1 MKKYILIIKLVFAS
15 ILSNKLRAFLT
26 MLGIIIGVSSVIA
39 IMSIGAGAESLITGS
54 IKKLGTNTLMVMPGA
69 ADDSGPPASA
79 FGIIIKTLTT
89 NDADAIEKIPNV
101 EYVTSFVQGNGE
113 VVYGAKS
120 EKKDYS
126 GVSKNFM
133 DVENHTLKSGRFFNA
148 EEDKLNAKVTV
159 LGSSVATDF
168 FSISDPIGKK
178 IRINNVSFRVIGV
191 LNSKGAMFVQNPDDQ
206 IYIPLNTAK
215 NILLNQNYLS
225 AIRLKITDEKYIQST
240 MEMIRKAIRSNH
252 DIQNSTNNDFLVRS
266 VAQALDVFNT
276 ISLAIKFFLICIAAI
291 SLIVGGIGITNIM
304 LMTVKERTREIGL
317 RKALGAKTFH
327 INRQFILESIVLT
340 SVGGTLGIIFGVSF
354 SFLVSLAVN
363 AIGYEW
369 EFSVSIIAISISFFI
384 SMLVGLVFGIYPA
397 RKAAS
402 LNPIEALRYE

>member
-1 MKKYILIIKLVFAS
+1 
-15 ILSNKLRAFLT
+15 